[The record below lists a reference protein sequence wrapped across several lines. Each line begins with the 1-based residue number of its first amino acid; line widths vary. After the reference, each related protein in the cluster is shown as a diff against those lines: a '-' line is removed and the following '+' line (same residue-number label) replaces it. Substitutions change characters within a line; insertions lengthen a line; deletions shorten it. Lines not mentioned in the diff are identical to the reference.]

1 MVNVTQAVQLAGA
14 VLILVAFTAGQA
26 GRLDP
31 QALSYIV
38 LNLVGSIALAVT
50 AAVTSNWG
58 FLLLEA
64 VWAIVSAWSL
74 IRWLGSRPQS
84 GPDRQSAG

>member
-1 MVNVTQAVQLAGA
+1 MDQVAQLVGA

-26 GRLDP
+26 GRINVHSLG
-31 QALSYIV
+31 YIL
-38 LNLVGSIALAVT
+38 LNLIGSAILAVV

-58 FLLLEA
+58 FLLLEG

-74 IRWLGSRPQS
+74 IKW
-84 GPDRQSAG
+84 RQGRAR

>member
-1 MVNVTQAVQLAGA
+1 MTQAVQLAGA

-26 GRLDP
+26 GRLNP

-58 FLLLEA
+58 FLLLEG

-74 IRWLGSRPQS
+74 FRWFSTRP
-84 GPDRQSAG
+84 SAEG